1 MANSTG
7 NKVGAHDADAAGP
20 DSAGAADAAVET
32 PEDLLRGR
40 RAGAEKIVQNYS
52 LMSAGS
58 GLIPI
63 PMVDAAAN
71 LIIQLAMLRRLS
83 KHYDVPYS
91 ENLGKA
97 AVVAL
102 FSSIGGIGAARSI
115 AGSVVKVVPF
125 FGTILGIASVPA
137 TYGAFTFGVGKVFT
151 QHFESGGTFIDF
163 REEAYRRYFEDM
175 FNRGKS
181 IVKRSKSAVTGSAAE
196 VA

>member
-7 NKVGAHDADAAGP
+7 NKIDADDADAAGP
-20 DSAGAADAAVET
+20 DPVAAAATVET
-32 PEDLLRGR
+32 PEELLRGR
-40 RAGAEKIVQNYS
+40 RAGAEKIVQNYT

-63 PMVDAAAN
+63 PMIDAAAN

-97 AVVAL
+97 AIVAL

-125 FGTILGIASVPA
+125 FGAILGAASVPV

-151 QHFESGGTFIDF
+151 QHFESGGTFVDF
-163 REEAYRRYFEDM
+163 RQETYRKYFEDM
-175 FNRGKS
+175 FSRGKS
-181 IVKRSKSAVTGSAAE
+181 IVKRGKSTITGAAAE